1 LRRPLGEPP
10 SHGGKRDAVWGDRFP
25 AGVTGGDGGEA
36 AVTGDHGKVTAEF
49 EPVAVAS
56 RGPSAGVGGPPPA
69 ARWHFLAARSSLVL
83 S

>member
-1 LRRPLGEPP
+1 LRRPLG
-10 SHGGKRDAVWGDRFP
+10 GAAVARGKRDAVWGDRFP

-36 AVTGDHGKVTAEF
+36 AVTGDHGEVTAVF

-69 ARWHFLAARSSLVL
+69 ARWHFRAARSSLAL